1 MSARALAAVVALLL
15 AAGVSG
21 YGWYAST
28 EGLAPF
34 EPPKDKWTAVFLSN
48 GQTYFGNL
56 YLGPGDFAQLRDV
69 YYLLQ
74 TQVQSQ
80 DPQRPAQP
88 QISLQRLGG
97 EIHGPTSDMRISK
110 QQILFYEELRPDSA
124 LVAAIVQ
131 LKLAPPAPPVP
142 QAAPTPAP
150 ARSPASP
157 SAPAATPTPVRTAS
171 PSASAPASP
180 SR

>member
-1 MSARALAAVVALLL
+1 MSVRALAATIALLL
-15 AAGVSG
+15 AVILSG
-21 YGWYAST
+21 YGWYASS

-34 EPPKDKWTAVFLSN
+34 EPSKDTWTAVFLSN

-97 EIHGPTSDMRISK
+97 EIHGPKNDMRITK

-131 LKLAPPAPPVP
+131 LKLAPPAPP
-142 QAAPTPAP
+142 PA
-150 ARSPASP
+150 
-157 SAPAATPTPVRTAS
+157 RTAS
-171 PSASAPASP
+171 PSPSASASP

>member
-1 MSARALAAVVALLL
+1 MRARTVAASVVLLL
-15 AAGVSG
+15 AAAVSG

-34 EPPKDKWTAVFLSN
+34 EPPKDKWTAVFLTN

-69 YYLLQ
+69 FYLLQ

-80 DPQRPAQP
+80 DPQRPAPP

-97 EIHGPTSDMRISK
+97 EIHGPRSDMRISK

-124 LVAAIVQ
+124 LVAAIAQ
-131 LKLAPPAPPVP
+131 LKLAPPAGPTATQPPAGTAVP
-142 QAAPTPAP
+142 P
-150 ARSPASP
+150 
-157 SAPAATPTPVRTAS
+157 
-171 PSASAPASP
+171 PSASASP
-180 SR
+180 NR